1 MSALSD
7 SPNHFLACLS
17 LQDSELLQSHLKP
30 MELGL
35 GAIFY
40 RAQDTIDR
48 VYFPH
53 TGVVSLVV
61 GLASGQFVEAG
72 MFGRNSAVGG
82 GASLDSAVALNQAIG
97 QVAGAGVVAEAQ
109 ILKRF
114 VAQSETLRIAFARHE
129 QMVSAHAQQVAACN
143 ALHELE
149 ERLSRWLLQIRDLV
163 QSDTLPLT
171 QEFLSQMLGVQ
182 RSSVTI
188 VARKL
193 QEVGLITYR
202 RARIHILDVEGLHDS
217 CCECYQA
224 INGHFQRLVGW
235 EPQVKIDQGRQ
246 HRGH

>member
-1 MSALSD
+1 MSALSESALSD

-17 LQDSELLQSHLKP
+17 LQQELLQSHLKP

-114 VAQSETLRIAFARHE
+114 VAQSETLRRLVLGMCCIRRTRG
-129 QMVSAHAQQVAACN
+129 MPPR
-143 ALHELE
+143 LE
-149 ERLSRWLLQIRDLV
+149 S
-163 QSDTLPLT
+163 
-171 QEFLSQMLGVQ
+171 
-182 RSSVTI
+182 RSSVLGSAGRLPRCS
-188 VARKL
+188 VKGSVDPACRQAARRL
-193 QEVGLITYR
+193 PPFGGTR
-202 RARIHILDVEGLHDS
+202 WRA
-217 CCECYQA
+217 
-224 INGHFQRLVGW
+224 
-235 EPQVKIDQGRQ
+235 P
-246 HRGH
+246 

>member
-72 MFGRNSAVGG
+72 RKADPLSSLRRVGCRAASSRVRLILLAVKLLDGFRPLAELGG
-82 GASLDSAVALNQAIG
+82 ELR
-97 QVAGAGVVAEAQ
+97 
-109 ILKRF
+109 KR
-114 VAQSETLRIAFARHE
+114 
-129 QMVSAHAQQVAACN
+129 
-143 ALHELE
+143 
-149 ERLSRWLLQIRDLV
+149 
-163 QSDTLPLT
+163 
-171 QEFLSQMLGVQ
+171 
-182 RSSVTI
+182 
-188 VARKL
+188 
-193 QEVGLITYR
+193 Y
-202 RARIHILDVEGLHDS
+202 LDVCVTGFV
-217 CCECYQA
+217 CE
-224 INGHFQRLVGW
+224 L
-235 EPQVKIDQGRQ
+235 
-246 HRGH
+246 